1 MEILIAACLVGIF
14 LGLYCNFL
22 IVIPL
27 TLAVTL
33 ASGVGAVSQGHTI
46 LEALL
51 GVVISAVSLQ
61 AGYMIGLTSRDFLG
75 QVLTRLH
82 VAPSKRI

>member
-27 TLAVTL
+27 TLAVTF

-61 AGYMIGLTSRDFLG
+61 GGYMIGLTSRDFLG
-75 QVLTRLH
+75 QVLSRLH